1 MHMQKLLHDRLSR
14 RFQIWRRRHDKKSL
28 ETSSLKD
35 CLMSEYKSAYSK
47 RHQKRCRMPWNSH
60 NWVQQGQHRGLF
72 EFRVLPFGLCNAP
85 AIFER
90 LMEFVLAGL
99 VGTSC
104 LVYLDD
110 IVIFSRTFEDHI
122 SRLTDVLTRLR
133 QANLKLKPTKCFLF
147 RQEITYLGHVVSK
160 EGIATDPSKIAAM
173 DEYPPPGTF
182 RSWSSSLDLHHI
194 TGALYQNLQK

>member
-1 MHMQKLLHDRLSR
+1 
-14 RFQIWRRRHDKKSL
+14 
-28 ETSSLKD
+28 
-35 CLMSEYKSAYSK
+35 
-47 RHQKRCRMPWNSH
+47 
-60 NWVQQGQHRGLF
+60 
-72 EFRVLPFGLCNAP
+72 
-85 AIFER
+85 
-90 LMEFVLAGL
+90 MEFVLAGL

-147 RQEITYLGHVVSK
+147 RQEITYLGHIVSK
-160 EGIATDPSKIAAM
+160 EGIATDPSKTAVM

-182 RSWSSSLDLHHI
+182 RS
-194 TGALYQNLQK
+194 